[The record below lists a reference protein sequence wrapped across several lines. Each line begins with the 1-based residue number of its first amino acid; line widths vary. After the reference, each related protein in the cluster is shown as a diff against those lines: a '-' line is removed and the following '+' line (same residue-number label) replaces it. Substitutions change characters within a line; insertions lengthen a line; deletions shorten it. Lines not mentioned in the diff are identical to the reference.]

1 MNKAFLNFHSW
12 LLIIAGLL
20 GAIASTTGYFFGK
33 GPFKFLVNQNIG
45 IVGLFEAYLLAA
57 VCGVILQVG
66 IKSSSRSQWHL
77 MAALVHVPLIVTNI
91 LFWSFYGSYNMIA
104 AGIIATVIHMLLV
117 VIELFIYFKTKKYNP
132 L

>member
-57 VCGVILQVG
+57 VCGVILLAG
-66 IKSSSRSQWHL
+66 INSSSRGQWHR

-91 LFWSFYGSYNMIA
+91 LFWDFYGSYDIIS
-104 AGIIATVIHMLLV
+104 AGIIATIIHMLLV
-117 VIELFIYFKTKKYNP
+117 LIELFIYFKNKKA
-132 L
+132 